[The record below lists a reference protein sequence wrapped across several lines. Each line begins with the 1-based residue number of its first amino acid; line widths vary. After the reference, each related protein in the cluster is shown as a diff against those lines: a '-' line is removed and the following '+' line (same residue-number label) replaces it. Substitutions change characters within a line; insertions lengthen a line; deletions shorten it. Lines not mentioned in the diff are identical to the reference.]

1 MDYQSILKNF
11 RQQITQVDKEILF
24 LFAKRF
30 EISESIGKIKKE
42 NNLPIL
48 DQNRFDE
55 LLEELKKE
63 GTNYKLDEDFVEDI
77 WNRIHRE
84 SLLKQGEI

>member
-11 RQQITQVDKEILF
+11 RDKITQIDKEILF

-30 EISESIGKIKKE
+30 EISEAIGKIKKE

-63 GTNYKLDEDFVEDI
+63 GKNYKLDEDFVEDI

>member
-1 MDYQSILKNF
+1 MENNAVLKNF
-11 RQQITQVDKEILF
+11 RDQITQVDKEILF

-30 EISESIGKIKKE
+30 EISGAIGKIKKE

-55 LLEELKKE
+55 LLGELKKE
-63 GTNYKLDEDFVEDI
+63 GKSYKLDENFVEDI

-84 SLLKQGEI
+84 SLLKQGKI